1 MIGWV
6 KRLKKEESGA
16 SMVLVVLSMVLV
28 LGFASL
34 AVDLGNAYK
43 TKVEMQNA
51 CDLSALAAAALLP
64 EENAT
69 KQEAKKYAELNGF
82 DKKDV
87 TVSII
92 DGGEKVEVKIAQ
104 DVETYFA
111 GVIGFNEVPVSCKA
125 VAAAGEV
132 KAKDY
137 AIFSGTEAFFGLHGN
152 VLIPDGDIHANGAGD
167 ITGTLNI
174 ENGVIEVPEF
184 NNKSA
189 DGNYETYV
197 DPDNYVEMPDY
208 SEIISRKLRVVDE
221 EGYTVITGYFPNSDF
236 YKSHIHDG
244 VLTIGYGEKVY
255 VKSYLDISPGA
266 GVDSIVV
273 QGTLKVDGLGIQVPL
288 TVEGNIIIGGDP
300 GFDSKVVIKGN
311 MIVERTLG
319 FRSETEISGTVV
331 AGGNIVF
338 SEKSAVVLDEAV
350 VVCDSGEINF
360 AGATVTDKYTNGGYS
375 VFWGRGSGTHINV
388 NYGSNVNIRALF
400 YAPTGEILMNGGTLN
415 VKGSLTGYQIGT
427 NDGDLTVELPKNDP
441 KWEFGGL
448 PDPQKKRAPAKLVE

>member
-6 KRLKKEESGA
+6 KRLKKEENGA

-92 DGGEKVEVKIAQ
+92 DGGEKVEVKIEQ
-104 DVETYFA
+104 DVKTYFA

-125 VAAAGEV
+125 VAAAGEK

-152 VLIPDGDIHANGAGD
+152 VLIPDGDIHANGPGD

-174 ENGVIEVPEF
+174 ENGVIEVPKF

-189 DGNYETYV
+189 GGNYETYE
-197 DPDNYVEMPDY
+197 DPDNYIDMPDY
-208 SEIISRKLRVVDE
+208 SEIISRKLRTVDE
-221 EGYTVITGYFPNSDF
+221 ETYTIIEGNFISSEYAQ
-236 YKSHIHDG
+236 SHIQTTG
-244 VLTIGYGEKVY
+244 EGKVLTIRSDERVY
-255 VKSYLDISPGA
+255 FKNFLNIGTWDGI
-266 GVDSIVV
+266 DKIVV
-273 QGTLKVDGLGIQVPL
+273 EGTLKTKGLGAQL
-288 TVEGNIIIGGDP
+288 QMT
-300 GFDSKVVIKGN
+300 IKGN
-311 MIVERTLG
+311 LFVEG
-319 FRSETEISGTVV
+319 EAQFQGKTEISGNLVV
-331 AGGNIVF
+331 SGGIVF
-338 SEKSAVVLDEAV
+338 ACDLALDEAV
-350 VVCDSGEINF
+350 IVSDGTEINF
-360 AGATVTDKYTNGGYS
+360 AGGTVIDRYTNGGYS

-388 NYGSNVNIRALF
+388 NQGSDVDIRALL
-400 YAPTGEILMNGGTLN
+400 YAPTGEIIMRGGKLN

-448 PDPQKKRAPAKLVE
+448 TDSEKNRTPAKLVE